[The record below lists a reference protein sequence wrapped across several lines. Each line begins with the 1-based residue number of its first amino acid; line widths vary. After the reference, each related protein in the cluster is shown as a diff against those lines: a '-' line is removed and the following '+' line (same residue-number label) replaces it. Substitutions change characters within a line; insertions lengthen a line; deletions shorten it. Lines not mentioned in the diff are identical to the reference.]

1 MIFFKNRPDNLFD
14 TVFKKAM
21 TQGVDNIEIAQ
32 EIEEDFYL
40 EPEVT
45 HVFGS
50 MQNIK
55 KHVEELLE
63 FYQSRKFYQISRYS
77 YFLIDRILKNY
88 CSAYNDIIMESSNFG
103 RDGLEVEGEYAKEL
117 NYNEFIGEYFRDT
130 DYDISPEA
138 LNALPDELKP
148 REVKV
153 DEEKWEEV

>member
-1 MIFFKNRPDNLFD
+1 MIFFKSRPDSLFD
-14 TVFKKAM
+14 TVFKRAM
-21 TQGVDNIEIAQ
+21 TQGVDNIEVAQ

-45 HVFGS
+45 RVFGS

-55 KHVEELLE
+55 KHVEELLGL
-63 FYQSRKFYQISRYS
+63 YRSSRFYQISRYS

-103 RDGLEVEGEYAKEL
+103 RDGLEVEGKYAKEL
-117 NYNEFIGEYFRDT
+117 DYNKFIGEYFWDT
-130 DYDISPEA
+130 DYDTGPEA
-138 LNALPDELKP
+138 FIDLPDDLEP

-153 DEEKWEEV
+153 DEEKWEEA